1 MGITERYAMVV
12 SVRGIK
18 VVVWYIGE
26 GIKVAG
32 TYRKTI
38 VYESNIGNSGQFR
51 YRPIGL

>member
-1 MGITERYAMVV
+1 MVV
-12 SVRGIK
+12 SRRDLK
-18 VVVWYIGE
+18 FVVWYIGE
-26 GIKVAG
+26 GTKVAG